1 MIYSFGGRNFFSFRG
16 DFKVDFRVPPQA
28 QERAIFHSDRHGQR
42 VNSVMGIFGANA
54 SGKTHLLKSLG
65 FLQWF
70 IQRSAS
76 QAQPDKSLKPL
87 GFSFTDCVE
96 DNTFLFIEFGMQ
108 NDYYRY
114 ELELDTER
122 VQREALYRKK
132 VSNNYI
138 FERIWNSSEK
148 KYLLKHKKEDFGKID
163 TLLAQ
168 RHNAS
173 LISVALLLEHP
184 LALQIDQFFNGFYGI
199 FSQAGRTERHDPHVD
214 NILQTAE
221 FFEEHHDL
229 FKWVNTRLSHFD
241 LGLDNIRIVTGKII
255 NEEGEEEVRN
265 LPRGVHIIDG
275 KKYELPFFL
284 ESRGTQALFVLLR
297 YILPVLKN
305 GGLAYIDEFELGLHS
320 HMIPRLIDLFYAS
333 KHNEKNAQL
342 IFSTH
347 SDYMIQRL
355 EKYQIVLTEK
365 DDEGVSETFRLDDIG
380 GVRNDENHY
389 SKYHA
394 GAYGGIPRI

>member
-1 MIYSFGGRNFFSFRG
+1 M
-16 DFKVDFRVPPQA
+16 
-28 QERAIFHSDRHGQR
+28 
-42 VNSVMGIFGANA
+42 
-54 SGKTHLLKSLG
+54 
-65 FLQWF
+65 
-70 IQRSAS
+70 
-76 QAQPDKSLKPL
+76 
-87 GFSFTDCVE
+87 
-96 DNTFLFIEFGMQ
+96 
-108 NDYYRY
+108 
-114 ELELDTER
+114 
-122 VQREALYRKK
+122 
-132 VSNNYI
+132 
-138 FERIWNSSEK
+138 
-148 KYLLKHKKEDFGKID
+148 
-163 TLLAQ
+163 
-168 RHNAS
+168 
-173 LISVALLLEHP
+173 
-184 LALQIDQFFNGFYGI
+184 
-199 FSQAGRTERHDPHVD
+199 
-214 NILQTAE
+214 
-221 FFEEHHDL
+221 

-320 HMIPRLIDLFYAS
+320 HMIPRLIDLLYAS